1 MIKTTAM
8 LLEDLSDYQD
18 PFGKIKRLCREQK
31 LFPVSKG
38 IYETNSSLSGYL
50 FAPVIY
56 GPSYLSFSYA
66 LSRFGLIPEAV
77 HEYTSATCCK
87 GRKKNFSNHFGDYSY
102 RDIPAE
108 AYPFA
113 TRLVEENGY
122 VYSIA
127 TPEKAL
133 CDKLY
138 ELSPVKNLKELKVL
152 LFDDMRIDPSE
163 FDKLDLNIVEEL
175 SEKYHSNNVRLLAKL
190 VRRSKP

>member
-8 LLEDLSDYQD
+8 LLEELSDYQD
-18 PFGKIKRLCREQK
+18 PFGKIRRLCREKK
-31 LFPVSKG
+31 LFPVSRG
-38 IYETNSSLSGYL
+38 IYETDASLSGYL

-77 HEYTSATCCK
+77 HEYTSATCLK
-87 GRKKNFSNHFGDYSY
+87 GKKKNYSNHFGDYSY
-102 RDIPAE
+102 RDIPAQ

-113 TRLVEENGY
+113 ARLVEENGY
-122 VYSIA
+122 AYLIA

-138 ELSPVKNLKELKVL
+138 ELSPVRNLKELHLL
-152 LFDDMRIDPSE
+152 LFDDLRIDPSG
-163 FDKLDLNIVEEL
+163 FDKLDSNMVGEL
-175 SEKYHSNNVRLLAKL
+175 SEKYRSNNVRLLAKL
-190 VRRSKP
+190 MRRLKP

>member
-1 MIKTTAM
+1 MIKTSAM

-18 PFGKIKRLCREQK
+18 PYGKIRRRCKEQK
-31 LFPVSKG
+31 LFPVSRG
-38 IYETNSSLSGYL
+38 VYETDASLSGYL

-66 LSRFGLIPEAV
+66 LSHYGLIPEAV
-77 HEYTSATCCK
+77 REYTSATCCK
-87 GRKKNFSNHFGDYSY
+87 GKKKNFSNHFGDYSY
-102 RDIPAE
+102 RDVPVQ

-122 VYSIA
+122 VYAIA
-127 TPEKAL
+127 IPEKAL

-138 ELSPVKNLKELKVL
+138 ELGPVKSLRELKVL
-152 LFDDMRIDPSE
+152 LFDDMRIDPSA
-163 FDKLDLNIVEEL
+163 FDKLDASIVEEL
-175 SEKYHSNNVRLLAKL
+175 SEKYSSNNVRLLAKF

>member
-1 MIKTTAM
+1 MIKTSAM

-31 LFPVSKG
+31 LFPVSRG
-38 IYETNSSLSGYL
+38 IYETNASLSGCL

-66 LSRFGLIPEAV
+66 LSRYGLIPEAV

-87 GRKKNFSNHFGDYSY
+87 GKKKNFSNHFGDYFY
-102 RDIPAE
+102 RDIPAQ

-122 VYSIA
+122 VYAIA

-138 ELSPVKNLKELKVL
+138 ELSPVMNLKELEAL
-152 LFDDMRIDPSE
+152 LFDDMRIDSSE
-163 FDKLDLNIVEEL
+163 FDKLEPNMIKEL

-190 VRRSKP
+190 MRRSKP